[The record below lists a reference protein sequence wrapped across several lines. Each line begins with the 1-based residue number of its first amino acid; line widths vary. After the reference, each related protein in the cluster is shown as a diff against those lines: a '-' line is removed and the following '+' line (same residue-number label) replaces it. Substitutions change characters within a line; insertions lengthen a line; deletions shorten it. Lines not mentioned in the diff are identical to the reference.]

1 MIQNQ
6 KNQSLI
12 TRPPVVV
19 VLGHIDHGK
28 TTLLDYIRKT
38 KIAEKEAGGITQH
51 IGAYEIEI
59 DNKKITFI
67 DTPGHEAFSAMR
79 ARGAK
84 VADIAILIIDAT
96 EGVKAQT
103 KEAISQIKKA
113 KIPFIVA
120 LNKIDKPNADP
131 PKVKRELVKEG
142 VTVEDLGGNVPAINI
157 SAKTGQGVNELLE
170 LILLLAE
177 MEELKTDLSQGA
189 QGVIIESYL
198 DHFRGPTA
206 TLILNQG
213 ILKKGEIL
221 ATFSTLGKVRILE
234 NFQGQPI
241 SEAFPSQPVVVVGFE
256 EVPKVGEEFRV
267 FPSLEE
273 AKKFLEKKEE
283 KPERG
288 VLEIEPDQKVLN
300 IILKGDVFGSIEA
313 IEEILKNLSQE
324 KVIVRVLK
332 SEVGAINESDVKLA
346 KSGKAI
352 ILGFRVKVNPVAKN
366 LAEREKV
373 KILIFEVIYDLVEGT
388 RKLIE
393 RMIEPEIV
401 RVDLAKVKVLVH
413 FWAGKNRQI
422 VGGRVIEGEV
432 KKGAKIEVFRDDE
445 LLDQGKMVNLQIEKK
460 DVERAKKGDECG
472 ILYEGGNVKIEPG
485 DILVIYQEEKRK
497 PLGF

>member
-1 MIQNQ
+1 M
-6 KNQSLI
+6 
-12 TRPPVVV
+12 V

-38 KIAEKEAGGITQH
+38 KVAEKEAGGITQH
-51 IGAYEIEI
+51 IGAYEIKI

-177 MEELKTDLSQGA
+177 MEELKADLSQGA

>member
-1 MIQNQ
+1 M
-6 KNQSLI
+6 
-12 TRPPVVV
+12 V

-38 KIAEKEAGGITQH
+38 KVAEKEAGGITQH

-234 NFQGQPI
+234 NFQGQSI

>member
-1 MIQNQ
+1 
-6 KNQSLI
+6 
-12 TRPPVVV
+12 VV

-38 KIAEKEAGGITQH
+38 KVAEKETGGITQH

-59 DNKKITFI
+59 NNKKITFI

-267 FPSLEE
+267 FPNLEE

-432 KKGAKIEVFRDDE
+432 KKGAKIEVFRDNE

>member
-1 MIQNQ
+1 M
-6 KNQSLI
+6 
-12 TRPPVVV
+12 V

-38 KIAEKEAGGITQH
+38 KVAEKEAGGITQH

>member
-1 MIQNQ
+1 MI
-6 KNQSLI
+6 
-12 TRPPVVV
+12 
-19 VLGHIDHGK
+19 LGHIDHGK

-38 KIAEKEAGGITQH
+38 RVAEKEAGGITQH

-213 ILKKGEIL
+213 ILKRGEIL

-432 KKGAKIEVFRDDE
+432 KKGAKIEVFRDNE

>member
-1 MIQNQ
+1 M
-6 KNQSLI
+6 
-12 TRPPVVV
+12 V

-38 KIAEKEAGGITQH
+38 KVAEKETGGITQH

-59 DNKKITFI
+59 NNKKITFI

-432 KKGAKIEVFRDDE
+432 KKGAKIEVFRDNE

>member
-1 MIQNQ
+1 
-6 KNQSLI
+6 
-12 TRPPVVV
+12 VV

-38 KIAEKEAGGITQH
+38 KVAEKEAGGITQH
-51 IGAYEIEI
+51 IGAYEIKI

>member
-1 MIQNQ
+1 M
-6 KNQSLI
+6 
-12 TRPPVVV
+12 V

-38 KIAEKEAGGITQH
+38 KVAEKEAGGITQH
-51 IGAYEIEI
+51 IGAYEIKI

>member
-1 MIQNQ
+1 
-6 KNQSLI
+6 
-12 TRPPVVV
+12 VV

-38 KIAEKEAGGITQH
+38 KVAEKETGGITQH

-59 DNKKITFI
+59 NNKKITFI

-432 KKGAKIEVFRDDE
+432 KKGAKIEVFRDNE

>member
-1 MIQNQ
+1 
-6 KNQSLI
+6 
-12 TRPPVVV
+12 VV

-38 KIAEKEAGGITQH
+38 KVAEKETGGITQH

-59 DNKKITFI
+59 NNKKITFI

-267 FPSLEE
+267 FPNLEE

>member
-1 MIQNQ
+1 
-6 KNQSLI
+6 
-12 TRPPVVV
+12 VV

-38 KIAEKEAGGITQH
+38 KVAEKETGGITQH
-51 IGAYEIEI
+51 IGAYEIKI
-59 DNKKITFI
+59 NNKKITFI

-432 KKGAKIEVFRDDE
+432 KKGAKIEVFRDNE

>member
-1 MIQNQ
+1 M
-6 KNQSLI
+6 
-12 TRPPVVV
+12 V

-38 KIAEKEAGGITQH
+38 KVAEKEAGGITQH

-432 KKGAKIEVFRDDE
+432 KKGAKIEVFRDNE

>member
-1 MIQNQ
+1 
-6 KNQSLI
+6 
-12 TRPPVVV
+12 
-19 VLGHIDHGK
+19 
-28 TTLLDYIRKT
+28 
-38 KIAEKEAGGITQH
+38 
-51 IGAYEIEI
+51 
-59 DNKKITFI
+59 
-67 DTPGHEAFSAMR
+67 
-79 ARGAK
+79 
-84 VADIAILIIDAT
+84 
-96 EGVKAQT
+96 
-103 KEAISQIKKA
+103 
-113 KIPFIVA
+113 
-120 LNKIDKPNADP
+120 
-131 PKVKRELVKEG
+131 
-142 VTVEDLGGNVPAINI
+142 VPAINI

-432 KKGAKIEVFRDDE
+432 KKGAKIEVFRDNE